1 MTVAEAYSVEIIK
14 LILSMT
20 ITGSIVSVFL
30 FFAKPIIKDKL
41 PKSFQYYMWF
51 SVVIALMLPVS
62 KIIVIPVSSP
72 LVISMESMPDI
83 AQWISD
89 TVSESLVFASQNR
102 NEKNILHMNHFPDTA
117 VILFVFWQAGMI
129 LILGFNLICYLLYAR
144 SLNKHNISADQQEIE
159 LLNNL
164 SERKSALRLYKNS
177 MVQTPILIGFFHPVI
192 LLPDKKYEDMKLRN
206 ILMHEITHMKR
217 YDIFVKWL
225 FICIGAIHWFNPL
238 VYFVRREMNK
248 ACELACDE
256 SVIKRFDN
264 SEMQQYGNTLIAVAA
279 DSIRTRSLSITM
291 IEDKKNL
298 KERLDA
304 IMKHK
309 TYSKRTVI
317 AASVILVMTVCAVL
331 GFRTLRSMENEHNYA
346 DNYPLW
352 QDQKHIIGIE
362 LRKALCKYDKKNIA
376 EAYVFLSDSDSE
388 ITNAYITI
396 ICHQKNPDSEMQSG
410 IRTLASEELG
420 LDIQNIHVDY
430 IDFESFISNERV
442 EENTSFEKQDF
453 KENVSR

>member
-1 MTVAEAYSVEIIK
+1 MTVAEAYFVEIIK

-20 ITGSIVSVFL
+20 ITGSILSVFL
-30 FFAKPIIKDKL
+30 FIAKPIIKDKL

-51 SVVIALMLPVS
+51 AVVIALMLPVS

-72 LVISMESMPDI
+72 LVISMESMADI

-89 TVSESLVFASQNR
+89 TVSESLVFASQNG
-102 NEKNILHMNHFPDTA
+102 NEKSILQMNHFPDTV
-117 VILFVFWQAGMI
+117 VILSVFWQAGMI
-129 LILGFNLICYLLYAR
+129 LILGFNIICYSIYVR
-144 SLNKHNISADQQEIE
+144 SLNQHNISADQQEIE

-164 SERKSALRLYKNS
+164 SERKSGLRLYKNS

-225 FICIGAIHWFNPL
+225 FICVGAIHWFNPL

-264 SEMQQYGNTLIAVAA
+264 SEMQQYGNTLIVVAA

-309 TYSKRTVI
+309 TCSKRTVI

-331 GFRTLRSMENEHNYA
+331 GFCTLRSMENEHNYA

-376 EAYVFLSDSDSE
+376 EAYVFLSDSDSK

-453 KENVSR
+453 